1 MNRSARYS
9 QEALVRC
16 MFLVALV
23 FVFHVNGAL
32 PFFASPTLGQAVWAA
47 GFSQSFLNE
56 SLLTIYAHNFGAPEP
71 AAIAFG
77 LAGVWPIAVFMT
89 LGMNAIDAYS
99 AMVVLWL
106 TVAFFSAYKIGRM
119 FDVPRLLAILGALA
133 WGTMPMVWNHSG
145 YSMVSTGIALL
156 PLYFLAAFTLF
167 RIDLMSDATYFQLLF
182 KIFFPYVSVCLLS
195 IFMDGYSFMMFA
207 SGASLIGGWVFISES
222 SSRQRILGRLCIH
235 LISFGIAY
243 ACYALYIGKAQFH
256 PAPLDFFRGWGV
268 DVTFLLFPSA
278 GVHWLPDFLGWSEPR
293 SGDIFFGDA
302 SVWTTSFALPVLVG
316 AIFSAIFVKKHFAK
330 CPLILIFI
338 FGFYMALGPSIKFN
352 SVKPVDYS
360 LGPTMDEEYAIVPT
374 GSELLSKNLPGF
386 RNMRASYRWG
396 GLGAFGAWGLIM
408 LGVSRSQ
415 KKNLVIISICFLGV
429 VIVFN
434 LPDLFNKHV
443 RDVRNR
449 SMFLE
454 IDSQLVDVMAD
465 DLDSGDRVVFLPWR
479 NDFLVNYIASRLDI
493 ISYNIGGDKNLSH
506 ARQRWPRTLLR
517 FPMGQVHDNFVE
529 DVLLLLAR
537 NEADVVVLPYI
548 DMLWAAHR
556 WPYPVEYREQLSPV
570 ASELENSGFV
580 EIEREEYYAVI
591 RLKTEYLP
599 LLKSGRLESIVARS
613 ICSEPVCLRQPH
625 FSSSTPR
632 QVGMVSDG
640 NIVSDGDEGFL
651 HFGPYVSFEP
661 GKYHLVLRGE
671 VRVNNAAWVD
681 VVSGKGKVEYAKFH
695 ISGRDNGSGII
706 AEGYVELST
715 QVQDL
720 EVRVFVGE
728 EDQITLKGYHLIPVD
743 NDENEINKVY

>member
-23 FVFHVNGAL
+23 FIFYVNGAL
-32 PFFASPTLGQAVWAA
+32 PFVASPTLGQAVWAA

-77 LAGVWPIAVFMT
+77 LAGVWPTAAFMA
-89 LGMNAIDAYS
+89 LGMNAIDAYTS
-99 AMVVLWL
+99 MIVLWL

-167 RIDLMSDATYFQLLF
+167 RIDLMSDITYSQLFL
-182 KIFFPYVSVCLLS
+182 KIFLPYVSVCLLS

-243 ACYALYIGKAQFH
+243 ACYALYIGKTQFH

-268 DVTFLLFPSA
+268 DITFLLFPSS
-278 GVHWLPDFLGWSEPR
+278 GVHWLPDLLGWSELR
-293 SGDIFFGDA
+293 SGSIFFGDS
-302 SVWTTSFALPVLVG
+302 SVWITSFALPVMVG
-316 AIFSAIFVKKHFAK
+316 AIFSALFVKKHFATW
-330 CPLILIFI
+330 PLIFI
-338 FGFYMALGPSIKFN
+338 FVFGFYMALGPSIKFN

-360 LGPTMDEEYAIVPT
+360 SGPAMDEKYAISPT
-374 GSELLSKNLPGF
+374 GSELLSKYLPGF
-386 RNMRASYRWG
+386 KNMRASYRWG
-396 GLGAFGAWGLIM
+396 ALGAFGAWGLIM
-408 LGVSRSQ
+408 LGMSRCQ
-415 KKNLVIISICFLGV
+415 KKPLLILSFCFLGV
-429 VIVFN
+429 VFVFN

-443 RDVRNR
+443 SDVRNR
-449 SMFLE
+449 SMFLDIE
-454 IDSQLVDVMAD
+454 SQLVDVMAD
-465 DLDSGDRVVFLPWR
+465 DLDSSDRVVFLPWR
-479 NDFLVNYIASRLDI
+479 NDFLVNYIASRLDV

-506 ARQRWPRTLLR
+506 ARQHWPQTLLR
-517 FPMGQVHDNFVE
+517 FPMGKVHE
-529 DVLLLLAR
+529 DFTEDTLLLLAR

-548 DMLWAAHR
+548 DMLKAAHR
-556 WPYPVEYREQLSPV
+556 WPYPVEYLEQLSPV
-570 ASELENSGFV
+570 VSELENSGFV
-580 EIEREEYYAVI
+580 EVVTREYYSVV
-591 RLKTEYLP
+591 RLNSEYR
-599 LLKSGRLESIVARS
+599 SMATSERLELLLARGM
-613 ICSEPVCLRQPH
+613 CFEPFCLRQSH
-625 FSSSTPR
+625 FPLSTPR
-632 QVGMVSDG
+632 QVGELRGGSIVSDG
-640 NIVSDGDEGFL
+640 NEGFL
-651 HFGPYVSFEP
+651 RFGPYVSFEP

-671 VRVNNAAWVD
+671 VRVSNAAWVD
-681 VVSGKGKVEYAKFH
+681 VVSGKGTVQHEKFH
-695 ISGRDNGSGII
+695 ISGRVNAPGVI
-706 AEGYVELST
+706 AEGYVELADK
-715 QVQDL
+715 VQDL

-728 EDQITLKGYHLIPVD
+728 EDDITLKGYELVPMDV
-743 NDENEINKVY
+743 NSDEQN